1 MGGFF
6 YNCPIFLNKK
16 IMKTL
21 LQKIIVLVF
30 LAQVAFAQEEENP
43 GYNQYSSSV
52 FDSKQQTLNLVS
64 KIDQTPKNSVFFQNK
79 EVIVQQVG
87 DFNTFN
93 ASLQADNMTVSA
105 LQNGNENQISL
116 IKSANSIEQKFVQQG
131 QNNTI
136 GDYTY
141 YTNYS
146 VNTQMIQQ
154 GNNQSIQNYGTNSL
168 SKDMKVS
175 QTGNGASVIILNH

>member
-1 MGGFF
+1 
-6 YNCPIFLNKK
+6 
-16 IMKTL
+16 MKTL

-105 LQNGNENQISL
+105 LQNGNENQLSL
-116 IKSANSIEQKFVQQG
+116 IQSANSIEQKFVQQ
-131 QNNTI
+131 
-136 GDYTY
+136 
-141 YTNYS
+141 
-146 VNTQMIQQ
+146 V
-154 GNNQSIQNYGTNSL
+154 
-168 SKDMKVS
+168 
-175 QTGNGASVIILNH
+175 